1 MLRQDDF
8 CKAQLV
14 LAGWKHGHEFGGHLG
29 SGMIMSC
36 LANRQKLGWG
46 TWTEIIDRIPEKC
59 ATIEQPSGTPS
70 VWEPQFVRLLHEVE
84 AIYSG
89 SQDYAK
95 GGLYWFDSSKE
106 VTNPWFKERIL
117 GDLDVHKKVCDMNS
131 LMVFM

>member
-1 MLRQDDF
+1 MVRRRRE
-8 CKAQLV
+8 
-14 LAGWKHGHEFGGHLG
+14 GRRFGRTPSRTLSLIH
-29 SGMIMSC
+29 I
-36 LANRQKLGWG
+36 LGWG

-89 SQDYAK
+89 AQDYSH

-131 LMVFM
+131 LIVLI